1 MDSVQLGNI
10 EPSKNS
16 DIPNMKKIIRNY
28 WPLFFLRAAV
38 ALSVAGLML
47 NMLGISKIIW
57 PYDSFHSVELGFIV
71 GLKTISLAI
80 TGIIFGIYADRFSR
94 KKLLVFVLW
103 IMGIGRFFNGF
114 IPLNEANTYLLFLLS
129 YIVLGI
135 GQGGVLPII
144 FSISNDT
151 ISFNA
156 RSRFFGVLVFFF
168 QLFVIFG
175 MLFSS
180 ILIQAG
186 LWRIYYWSTGIL
198 LFISGFIMLFFKEPK
213 RGLMYDELA
222 YILNTQYEKD
232 GIKFETKYD
241 YKLNRETVRTTIFS
255 PTNIIAFVEGIST
268 WILFSIAIYMIYPYI
283 QSPPRN
289 VSPVVSSLLM
299 IIFGLPGAIFGSI
312 TFSKLSDRLA
322 AKDIK
327 NRVYMIVFS
336 MGSLFFL
343 ILLLFIMPLPILLPW
358 EGNYIENILKY
369 PVFFLFGGLL
379 FILRAVIVIYSINQN
394 PVLQKIN
401 LPEAQATIS
410 SWNQFLE
417 FIGFGLGPIISGILL
432 SVNNYNYM
440 STAFISVSLGLPSIL
455 LWLLATKW
463 LHKDISR
470 VDSIL
475 KERAA
480 EISSKINNNKKSMG

>member
-1 MDSVQLGNI
+1 MNSVQLGNI
-10 EPSKNS
+10 KSSNS
-16 DIPNMKKIIRNY
+16 SELPNMKKFLRKF
-28 WPLFFLRAAV
+28 WPLFFVRAVV

-57 PYDSFHSVELGFIV
+57 PYDPFHSVELGLIV

-80 TGIIFGIYADRFSR
+80 MGLVFGFFADRFSR
-94 KKLLVFVLW
+94 KYLLIFVLM

-114 IPLNEANTYLLFLLS
+114 VPLNEFNTYLLFLLS

-151 ISFNA
+151 ISFKA
-156 RSRFFGVLVFFF
+156 RSRFFGVIVFFF

-175 MLFSS
+175 MLLSS
-180 ILIQAG
+180 VLIQAG

-198 LFISGFIMLFFKEPK
+198 LFIGSFIMLFFKEPK
-213 RGLMYDELA
+213 RGLMYEELA
-222 YILNTQYEKD
+222 YILSTQYEKD
-232 GIKFETKYD
+232 GIKFDTKYD
-241 YKLNRETVRTTIFS
+241 YKLTKETIRSTIFS
-255 PTNIIAFVEGIST
+255 PTNIIAFIEGIST

-283 QSPPRN
+283 QSPPKN

-312 TFSKLSDRLA
+312 AFSKLSDRLA

-327 NRVYMIVFS
+327 NRIYMIVFS

-343 ILLLFIMPLPILLPW
+343 ILIIFIMPLPTLLPW

-379 FILRAVIVIYSINQN
+379 FILRAIIVIYAINQN

-417 FIGFGLGPIISGILL
+417 FIG
-432 SVNNYNYM
+432 
-440 STAFISVSLGLPSIL
+440 
-455 LWLLATKW
+455 
-463 LHKDISR
+463 
-470 VDSIL
+470 
-475 KERAA
+475 
-480 EISSKINNNKKSMG
+480 